1 MLDTIT
7 KVYSGRIGCMCGS
20 NGRYSYTAMGAQEDN
35 PGYDVTDQ
43 INERSVKIIAGKLL
57 RDSNTRREE
66 NMLVLEK
73 NNRILVA
80 WLAD

>member
-7 KVYSGRIGCMCGS
+7 KVYSGRIGCMCGC

>member
-7 KVYSGRIGCMCGS
+7 KVYSGRIGCMCGC
-20 NGRYSYTAMGAQEDN
+20 NGRYSYTAMGAREDN